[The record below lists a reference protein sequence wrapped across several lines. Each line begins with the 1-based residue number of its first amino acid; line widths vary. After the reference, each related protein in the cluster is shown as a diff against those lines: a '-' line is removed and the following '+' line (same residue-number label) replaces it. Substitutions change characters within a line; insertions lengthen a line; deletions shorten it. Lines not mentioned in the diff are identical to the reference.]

1 MAKTKTKG
9 VDANAPLGKRIWKN
23 RELYILVL
31 PVVIYFILFHYKPMF
46 SLAIAFESNYNPRR
60 GVMASGFVGFQHF
73 ITFFTGPFFVS
84 RVWNTLRISLSM
96 LIFGFPSPIIFALL
110 INELRGKIFART
122 VQTVTYMP
130 HFISMVVLCSMVRE
144 FTNSGGFINQIAM
157 VFGYD
162 GLSMLNKGNLFLPI
176 YVVSGIW
183 QQVGWDSIV
192 YLAALTSIDMQ
203 LYEAAKIDGAGRW
216 KQTLHVT
223 LPGILPT
230 IITMF
235 IMRCGQ
241 IMSVGYEKIIL
252 LYNESIYEQ
261 SDVISTFVYRIGLV
275 QRQYSYSTAVGLFNS
290 VINFIL
296 VILANTI
303 SRRLTQTSLW

>member
-1 MAKTKTKG
+1 MAKAKTKGG
-9 VDANAPLGKRIWKN
+9 VTTAPLSKRIWKN

-46 SLAIAFESNYNPRR
+46 GLAIAFESNFNPRR

-73 ITFFTGPFFVS
+73 VTFFTGLFFVS
-84 RVWNTLRISLSM
+84 RMWNTLRISLSM
-96 LIFGFPSPIIFALL
+96 LVFGFPSPIIFALL
-110 INELRGKIFART
+110 LNELRGKIFTRT

-157 VFGYD
+157 MFGYD

-183 QQVGWDSIV
+183 QSIGWDSIV
-192 YLAALTSIDMQ
+192 YLAALTGIDMQ

-252 LYNESIYEQ
+252 LYNESTYEAA
-261 SDVISTFVYRIGLV
+261 DVISTYVYRIGLV

>member
-1 MAKTKTKG
+1 MAKAKTKGG
-9 VDANAPLGKRIWKN
+9 VTTAPLSKRIWKN
-23 RELYILVL
+23 RELYILVI

-46 SLAIAFESNYNPRR
+46 GLAIVFESNFNPRR

-73 ITFFTGPFFVS
+73 ITFFTGPFFLS
-84 RVWNTLRISLSM
+84 RMWNTLRISLSM
-96 LIFGFPSPIIFALL
+96 LVFGFPSPIIFALL
-110 INELRGKIFART
+110 LNELRGKIFTRT

-176 YVVSGIW
+176 YVLSGIW
-183 QQVGWDSIV
+183 QSIGWDSIV
-192 YLAALTSIDMQ
+192 YLAALTGIDMQ

-261 SDVISTFVYRIGLV
+261 SDVISTYVYRIGLV

>member
-1 MAKTKTKG
+1 MAKAKTKGG
-9 VDANAPLGKRIWKN
+9 VTTAPLSKRIWKN
-23 RELYILVL
+23 RELYILVI

-46 SLAIAFESNYNPRR
+46 GLAIAFESNFNPRR

-73 ITFFTGPFFVS
+73 ITFFTGPFFLS
-84 RVWNTLRISLSM
+84 RMWNTLRISLSM
-96 LIFGFPSPIIFALL
+96 LVFGFPSPIIFALL
-110 INELRGKIFART
+110 LNELRGKIFTRT

-176 YVVSGIW
+176 YVLSGIW
-183 QQVGWDSIV
+183 QSIGWDSIV
-192 YLAALTSIDMQ
+192 YLAALMGIDMQ

-261 SDVISTFVYRIGLV
+261 SDVISTYVYRIGLV

>member
-1 MAKTKTKG
+1 MAKAKTKGG
-9 VDANAPLGKRIWKN
+9 VTTAPLSKRIWKN
-23 RELYILVL
+23 RELYILVI

-46 SLAIAFESNYNPRR
+46 GLAIAFESNFNPRR

-73 ITFFTGPFFVS
+73 ITFFTGPFFLS
-84 RVWNTLRISLSM
+84 RMWNTLRISLSM
-96 LIFGFPSPIIFALL
+96 LVFGFPSPIIFALL
-110 INELRGKIFART
+110 LNELRGKIFTRT

-176 YVVSGIW
+176 YVLSGIW
-183 QQVGWDSIV
+183 QSIGWDSIV
-192 YLAALTSIDMQ
+192 YLAALTGIDMQ

-261 SDVISTFVYRIGLV
+261 SDVISTYVYRIGLV
-275 QRQYSYSTAVGLFNS
+275 QRQYSYSTAVGLLNS

>member
-1 MAKTKTKG
+1 MAKAKTKGG
-9 VDANAPLGKRIWKN
+9 VTTAPLSKRIWKN

-46 SLAIAFESNYNPRR
+46 GLAIAFESNFNPRR

-73 ITFFTGPFFVS
+73 VTFFTGPFFVS
-84 RVWNTLRISLSM
+84 RMWNTLRISLSM
-96 LIFGFPSPIIFALL
+96 LVFGFPSPIIFALL
-110 INELRGKIFART
+110 LNELRGKIFTRT

-130 HFISMVVLCSMVRE
+130 HFISMVVLCSMVCE

-157 VFGYD
+157 MFGYD

-183 QQVGWDSIV
+183 QSIGWDSIV
-192 YLAALTSIDMQ
+192 YLAALTGIDMQ

-252 LYNESIYEQ
+252 LYNESTYEAA
-261 SDVISTFVYRIGLV
+261 DVISTYVYRIGLV

>member
-1 MAKTKTKG
+1 MAKAKTKGG
-9 VDANAPLGKRIWKN
+9 VTTAPLSKRIWKN
-23 RELYILVL
+23 RELYILVI

-46 SLAIAFESNYNPRR
+46 GLAIAFESNFNPRR

-73 ITFFTGPFFVS
+73 ITFFTGPFFLS
-84 RVWNTLRISLSM
+84 RMWNTLRISLSM
-96 LIFGFPSPIIFALL
+96 LVFGFPSPIIFALL
-110 INELRGKIFART
+110 LNELRGKIFTRT

-176 YVVSGIW
+176 YVLSGIW
-183 QQVGWDSIV
+183 QSIGWDSIV
-192 YLAALTSIDMQ
+192 YLAALTGIDMQ

-261 SDVISTFVYRIGLV
+261 SDVISTYVYRIGLV

>member
-1 MAKTKTKG
+1 MAKAKTKGG
-9 VDANAPLGKRIWKN
+9 VTTAPLNKRIWKN

-46 SLAIAFESNYNPRR
+46 GLAIAFESNFNPRR

-73 ITFFTGPFFVS
+73 ITFFTGPFFLS
-84 RVWNTLRISLSM
+84 RMWNTLRISLSM
-96 LIFGFPSPIIFALL
+96 LVFGFPSPIIFALL
-110 INELRGKIFART
+110 LNELRGKIFTRT

-176 YVVSGIW
+176 YVLSGIW
-183 QQVGWDSIV
+183 QSIGWDSIV
-192 YLAALTSIDMQ
+192 YLAALTGIDMQ

-261 SDVISTFVYRIGLV
+261 SDVISTYVYRIGLV

>member
-1 MAKTKTKG
+1 MAKAKTKGG
-9 VDANAPLGKRIWKN
+9 VTTAPLSKRIWKN
-23 RELYILVL
+23 RELYILVI

-46 SLAIAFESNYNPRR
+46 GLAIAFESNFNPRR

-73 ITFFTGPFFVS
+73 ITFFTGPFFLS
-84 RVWNTLRISLSM
+84 RMWNTLRISLSM
-96 LIFGFPSPIIFALL
+96 LVFGFPSPIIFALL
-110 INELRGKIFART
+110 LNELRGKIFTRT

-176 YVVSGIW
+176 YVLSGIW
-183 QQVGWDSIV
+183 QSIGWDSIV
-192 YLAALTSIDMQ
+192 YLAALTGIDMQ

-261 SDVISTFVYRIGLV
+261 SDVISTYVYRIGLV

-303 SRRLTQTSLW
+303 SRRLTKTSLW

>member
-1 MAKTKTKG
+1 MAKAKTKGG
-9 VDANAPLGKRIWKN
+9 VTTAPLSKRIWKN
-23 RELYILVL
+23 RELYILVI

-46 SLAIAFESNYNPRR
+46 GLAIAFESNFNPRR

-73 ITFFTGPFFVS
+73 ITFFTGPFFLS
-84 RVWNTLRISLSM
+84 RMWNTLRISLSM
-96 LIFGFPSPIIFALL
+96 LVFGFPSPIIFALL
-110 INELRGKIFART
+110 LNELRGKIFTRT

-176 YVVSGIW
+176 YVLSGIW
-183 QQVGWDSIV
+183 QSIGWDSIV
-192 YLAALTSIDMQ
+192 YLAALTGIDMQ

-261 SDVISTFVYRIGLV
+261 SDVISTYVYRIGLV

-290 VINFIL
+290 VISFIL

>member
-1 MAKTKTKG
+1 MAKAKTKGG
-9 VDANAPLGKRIWKN
+9 VTTAPLSKRIWKN

-46 SLAIAFESNYNPRR
+46 GLAIAFESNFNPRR

-73 ITFFTGPFFVS
+73 VTFFTGPFFVS
-84 RVWNTLRISLSM
+84 RMWNTLRISLSM
-96 LIFGFPSPIIFALL
+96 LVFGFPSPIIFALL
-110 INELRGKIFART
+110 LNELRGKNFTRT

-157 VFGYD
+157 MFGYD

-183 QQVGWDSIV
+183 QSIGWDSIV
-192 YLAALTSIDMQ
+192 YLAALTGIDMQ

-252 LYNESIYEQ
+252 LYNESTYEAA
-261 SDVISTFVYRIGLV
+261 DVISTYVYRIGLV